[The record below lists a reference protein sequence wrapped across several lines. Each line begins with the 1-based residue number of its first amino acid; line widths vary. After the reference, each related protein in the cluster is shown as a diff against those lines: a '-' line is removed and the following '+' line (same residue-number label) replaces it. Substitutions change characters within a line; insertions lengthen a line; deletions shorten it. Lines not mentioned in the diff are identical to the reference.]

1 MIPHA
6 IMANELRIFAALVLL
21 LLLGWVVR
29 LIRSHRLSLR
39 DSLLWF
45 LSTAAALLV
54 TLFPGTLVWVSRA
67 LGVEVPSNALFALA
81 FVYVLSNLLSVTIA
95 ASGNATRVRRLTQE
109 CALLRAEIDGLRA
122 RVEGR

>member
-6 IMANELRIFAALVLL
+6 VMARELRIFAALVLL
-21 LLLGWVVR
+21 LFLAWVVR
-29 LIRSHRLSLR
+29 LIRAHRLSLR

-54 TLFPGTLVWVSRA
+54 TLVPETLVWVSRA

-95 ASGNATRVRRLTQE
+95 SSGNASRVRRLTQE
-109 CALLRAEIDGLRA
+109 CALLRAEIQGLRA

>member
-1 MIPHA
+1 MIPQA
-6 IMANELRIFAALVLL
+6 VMARELRLFAALVLVL
-21 LLLGWVVR
+21 FLSWVVR
-29 LIRSHRLSLR
+29 LIRSNRLSLR

-54 TLFPGTLVWVSRA
+54 TLFPGVLVWVSRA

-95 ASGNATRVRRLTQE
+95 ASGNAARTRRLTQE
-109 CALLRAEIDGLRA
+109 CALLRAEIEGLRA

>member
-1 MIPHA
+1 MTPHA
-6 IMANELRIFAALVLL
+6 VLAPELRIFAALVLL
-21 LLLGWVVR
+21 LFLAWVVR

-45 LSTAAALLV
+45 LSTAAALVV
-54 TLFPGTLVWVSRA
+54 TLFPATLVWLSRA

-95 ASGNATRVRRLTQE
+95 VSGNATRVRRLTQE
-109 CALLRAEIDGLRA
+109 CALLRAEIEGLRG
-122 RVEGR
+122 RVERR